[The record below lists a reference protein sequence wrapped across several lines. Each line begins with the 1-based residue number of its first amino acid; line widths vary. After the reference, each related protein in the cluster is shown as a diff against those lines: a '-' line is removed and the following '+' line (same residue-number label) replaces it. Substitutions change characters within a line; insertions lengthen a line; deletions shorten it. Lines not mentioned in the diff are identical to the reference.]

1 MERSLKHD
9 VIIVRS
15 KKEVSTSAVCSYFL
29 VFLCLSVSVLMFF
42 FVIFNDVIIVRTKTE
57 VSTSAVCSYFL
68 VLLCLSVSVL
78 VCFCN
83 LQ

>member
-29 VFLCLSVSVLMFF
+29 V
-42 FVIFNDVIIVRTKTE
+42 
-57 VSTSAVCSYFL
+57 
-68 VLLCLSVSVL
+68 LLCLSVCVL

-83 LQ
+83 PQ

>member
-29 VFLCLSVSVLMFF
+29 VLLCLSVSLLMFF

-57 VSTSAVCSYFL
+57 VSTSAVG
-68 VLLCLSVSVL
+68 VWEKGVW
-78 VCFCN
+78 VCGNRFA
-83 LQ
+83 L

>member
-15 KKEVSTSAVCSYFL
+15 KKEVSTSAMCSYF
-29 VFLCLSVSVLMFF
+29 F
-42 FVIFNDVIIVRTKTE
+42 
-57 VSTSAVCSYFL
+57 
-68 VLLCLSVSVL
+68 VLLCFSVSVL

-83 LQ
+83 LRRCDHCENKDRGEYICCVFVFSCVTVFVCKCVSVFL

>member
-15 KKEVSTSAVCSYFL
+15 
-29 VFLCLSVSVLMFF
+29 
-42 FVIFNDVIIVRTKTE
+42 KTE